1 MLITSND
8 TLEGGTYQY
17 FEFDCL
23 CCASLPSLSRRP
35 VGLGRRE
42 IRGDILSGRAHRRRL
57 NETRIMERTK
67 NQNAW
72 IFRHKD
78 EWRKESR
85 GNLEREIK
93 IDPSNDWMLLLRID
107 GFVFELIHAKSSC
120 PYYHSVALRWR
131 LRDFLLFWLLN
142 VIFTGFYTLAWRV

>member
-93 IDPSNDWMLLLRID
+93 IRATTECFYWELMDLFSSWSTRNRVAPTTTPSPLDGGCGISYCSGYWTSYLR
-107 GFVFELIHAKSSC
+107 GFTH
-120 PYYHSVALRWR
+120 
-131 LRDFLLFWLLN
+131 
-142 VIFTGFYTLAWRV
+142 